1 MKNGVVVFI
10 DEYGRLESQGKGI
23 YTGAVKVAKALRRG
37 GTAVFL
43 CRDDR
48 VQEVV
53 ALLRDESVR
62 VFNLDAGDPDALLRI
77 IRGCSK
83 L

>member
-1 MKNGVVVFI
+1 VKNGVIVFI
-10 DEYGRLESQGKGI
+10 DEYGAWSPKGKGI
-23 YTGAVKVAKALRRG
+23 YTGAVKVAEALRRG

-62 VFNLDAGDPDALLRI
+62 VFTLEAGDPDVLFRI